1 MVDQGDSMR
10 VKLELELSP
19 NEKIT
24 YTINMRGENAISSS
38 VRNHIHG
45 KVDQVLEAFSDSD

>member
-10 VKLELELSP
+10 VKLELELTPS
-19 NEKIT
+19 EKIT
-24 YTINMRGENAISSS
+24 YTMNMRGENTISSS
-38 VRNHIHG
+38 VRTHIHG